1 MGINSADVMGSR
13 IPSTKERLA
22 QQARM
27 ETADKRAAAVAAGYK
42 PEDYGYDKNFNKIN
56 NQQTGARA
64 GETAP
69 EMYARQRA
77 SRMADYARRSGGGMA
92 SSTTPSRS
100 DTIPS
105 SIARPT
111 EPKYT
116 GGMIDGKPAGLALRE
131 MRLAAEEAYE
141 RGEGPKPF
149 GPSRSER
156 RYEAYEKQLENYKK
170 SQEGMPDAATES
182 DRYAP
187 ESDRYVNPEYPE
199 ATRGVPMPRPYE
211 RPNPDDLPSAIARPK
226 GPDPASLDAPTVGPP
241 ASAAITSEDLM
252 ESFSNAPTRTLPNS
266 TETTLEK
273 MAGTTAVGRPLSAV
287 GAARRVF
294 DAPLKKAGDAVDAF
308 NKASL
313 ESAKVIELKDAATA
327 RGGQLDDAIN
337 KTMKASGEIPSLSSA
352 LRNQDEARKAV
363 DTARKALDG
372 SADAINALSQ
382 AKANLQQAD
391 QIVDTV
397 KATSAN
403 LPDLLRQRGN
413 VDKAISAGKEML
425 PELIQKEA
433 DLMTKAT
440 KLTNRPILK
449 VARAIG
455 AGTGDKKP
463 ARAVGAG
470 TGGKVDKKPKAG
482 TGGKVD
488 KKPKAPKAGTGGKLD
503 KISKAGTAIGAGTD
517 VLQTGATMN
526 RVLREGL
533 GKRSSADNED
543 MAALRED
550 LGEGSLVT
558 RAGLANA
565 AKLAYRAVPGIAGG
579 GGDTAGAAADLA
591 DVMLEAQ
598 DETLSA
604 ERDIASNKMD
614 QKIREK
620 NRKDIKPYFDEV
632 LAGRNLRD
640 MTPQERVAARRI
652 AHAAYVADNRMKTIS
667 KGDGYRNAT
676 PEQRAAMRKK
686 ELDRAFATQNRQGIP
701 NF

>member
-1 MGINSADVMGSR
+1 MGISSADVMGSR
-13 IPSTKERLA
+13 IPNTKERLA

-42 PEDYGYDKNFNKIN
+42 PEDYGYDRNFNKIN

-69 EMYARQRA
+69 EMYARQRE

-92 SSTTPSRS
+92 SSITPSRS

-149 GPSRSER
+149 GPSRAER

-170 SQEGMPDAATES
+170 SQEGMSDAATES
-182 DRYAP
+182 DRFAP

-211 RPNPDDLPSAIARPK
+211 RPNPDDLPSTIARPK
-226 GPDPASLDAPTVGPP
+226 SPDPASLDVPTVGPP

-252 ESFSNAPTRTLPNS
+252 ESFSNAPTRTPSNS

-313 ESAKVIELKDAATA
+313 ESAKVIDLKDAATA

-337 KTMKASGEIPSLSSA
+337 KTMKAGGKVPSLSSA
-352 LRNQDEARKAV
+352 LQNQDEARKAV
-363 DTARKALDG
+363 DAARKALDG

-391 QIVDTV
+391 KIVDTV

-403 LPDLLRQRGN
+403 LPDLIRQRGN
-413 VDKAISAGKEML
+413 VDKAISASKEIL

-433 DLMTKAT
+433 DLMPKAT

-449 VARAIG
+449 VARA
-455 AGTGDKKP
+455 
-463 ARAVGAG
+463 VG
-470 TGGKVDKKPKAG
+470 
-482 TGGKVD
+482 
-488 KKPKAPKAGTGGKLD
+488 AGTGGKLD

-550 LGEGSLVT
+550 LGEGSLLT

-604 ERDIASNKMD
+604 ERDIASSKMA

-640 MTPQERVAARRI
+640 MTPEERVAARRI

-676 PEQRAAMRKK
+676 PEQRAAMRKR
-686 ELDRAFATQNRQGIP
+686 ELDRAFAAQNRQGIP
-701 NF
+701 SF